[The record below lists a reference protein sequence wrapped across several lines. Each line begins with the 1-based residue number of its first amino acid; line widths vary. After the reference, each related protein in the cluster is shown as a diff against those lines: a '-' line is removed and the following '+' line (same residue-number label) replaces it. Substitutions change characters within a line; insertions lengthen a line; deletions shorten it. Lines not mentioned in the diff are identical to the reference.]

1 MQTLLKYLELVLT
14 AAGVLVVVV
23 IFAVFRHMAPW
34 KAAAL
39 CAVGVG
45 ILHGAIFFAVRSN
58 QRKARLKA
66 LHSIRWTL
74 DDLVRNKLQVVLFA
88 SQIEDE
94 DWRPAA
100 QKAVQDIRD
109 RLDFIEAEVLTGKD
123 FN

>member
-1 MQTLLKYLELVLT
+1 
-14 AAGVLVVVV
+14 
-23 IFAVFRHMAPW
+23 
-34 KAAAL
+34 
-39 CAVGVG
+39 VG